1 MKLIPNGTE
10 VLIFKYIREWGPNQN
25 EISYIT
31 GVVQS
36 SELSDDLSCHGSLWT
51 EYIYNVLGIDGKTYI
66 GTYGSGLIGN
76 SFFRTK
82 EDQIKYLMRKIN
94 DNNQNITNLEEE
106 NNSYFNEIS
115 IIQGMDRKENLK
127 DNPKVKTLI
136 K

>member
-1 MKLIPNGTE
+1 MSWK
-10 VLIFKYIREWGPNQN
+10 F
-25 EISYIT
+25 
-31 GVVQS
+31 
-36 SELSDDLSCHGSLWT
+36 
-51 EYIYNVLGIDGKTYI
+51 IYNVLGIDGKTYI

-94 DNNQNITNLEEE
+94 DNNQKNTILEEE

-115 IIQGMDRKENLK
+115 IIQGMDRKENLEET
-127 DNPKVKTLI
+127 PKVKTLI